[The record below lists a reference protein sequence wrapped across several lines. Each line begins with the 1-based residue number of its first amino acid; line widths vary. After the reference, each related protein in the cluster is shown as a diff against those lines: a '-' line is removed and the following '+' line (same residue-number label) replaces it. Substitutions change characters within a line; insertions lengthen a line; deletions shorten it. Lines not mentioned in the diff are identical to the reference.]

1 MLFTVYV
8 RSKTKNKTIKSQ
20 KLEWHFLRTK
30 DALHYAIDNYDLK
43 NDVGMT
49 ICKGDKVIMKFKKGE

>member
-8 RSKTKNKTIKSQ
+8 RSKTKNKTIKTQ
-20 KLEWHFLRTK
+20 KLEWNFPRIK
-30 DALHYAIDNYDLK
+30 AALHYAIDNFDLR

-49 ICKGDKVIMKFKKGE
+49 VMKDNKVVITLRRE

>member
-8 RSKTKNKTIKSQ
+8 RSKTKNKIIKTQ
-20 KLEWHFLRTK
+20 KLEWHFPRIK
-30 DALHYAIDNYDLK
+30 QALHYAIDNFDLK

-49 ICKGDKVIMKFKKGE
+49 VMKDNKVIITLGRE

>member
-8 RSKTKNKTIKSQ
+8 RSKTKNKTIKTQ
-20 KLEWHFLRTK
+20 KLEWHFLRIK
-30 DALHYAIDNYDLK
+30 DALHYAIDNFDLK

-49 ICKGDKVIMKFKKGE
+49 VMKDNKVVITLGRE